1 MRKGVVDKEL
11 KNLEASI
18 EQRLTQASEQNGSR
32 MSEPD
37 KETARSLN
45 YVSPSYDKLSSF

>member
-1 MRKGVVDKEL
+1 
-11 KNLEASI
+11 
-18 EQRLTQASEQNGSR
+18 

-45 YVSPSYDKLSSF
+45 YVSPSYDKLSSFWMEAKTDLERLG